1 MNDRLRTIFLAMLL
15 LAPLCAVRGEVRSDT
30 LSIRFRLD
38 SIRIDMDYAG
48 NGAVISKSKLT
59 YFS

>member
-1 MNDRLRTIFLAMLL
+1 MNDRLRTVLLAMLL
-15 LAPLCAVRGEVRSDT
+15 LVPLCAAHGQVQSDT

-48 NGAVISKSKLT
+48 NGV
-59 YFS
+59 